1 LSSPSEAAHER
12 PLYSISVAAELA
24 GLPLPTLR
32 LYEERGLVTP
42 ARTRGG
48 TRRYSDADIERI
60 QRITALVDRGVT
72 LAGVGI
78 VLELED
84 DNADLTAHNQTLRSR
99 NRALRKDNRRL
110 RHEADEAHDGGD
122 DGAGASEP

>member
-1 LSSPSEAAHER
+1 LSSPSGSAQQR

-24 GLPLPTLR
+24 ELPLPTLR

-48 TRRYSDADIERI
+48 TRRYSEADIERI
-60 QRITALVDRGVT
+60 KRIAALVDRGVT
-72 LAGVGI
+72 LAGVGM
-78 VLELED
+78 VLDLED

-99 NRALRKDNRRL
+99 NTALRKDNRRL
-110 RHEADEAHDGGD
+110 RQETDGSDAPAH
-122 DGAGASEP
+122 

>member
-1 LSSPSEAAHER
+1 MLSSSSEAAHER

-24 GLPLPTLR
+24 ELPLPTLR

-60 QRITALVDRGVT
+60 KRIAAVVDRGVT
-72 LAGVGI
+72 LAGVGM
-78 VLELED
+78 VLDLED

-110 RHEADEAHDGGD
+110 RHGSD
-122 DGAGASEP
+122 DGSEASAH

>member
-1 LSSPSEAAHER
+1 MSSPSGSAQER

-24 GLPLPTLR
+24 ELPLPSLR

-60 QRITALVDRGVT
+60 KRIAALVERGVT
-72 LAGVGI
+72 LAGVGM
-78 VLELED
+78 VLDLED
-84 DNADLTAHNQTLRSR
+84 DNADLTAHNETLRSR
-99 NRALRKDNRRL
+99 NTALQKDNRRL
-110 RHEADEAHDGGD
+110 RRQAD
-122 DGAGASEP
+122 DGTDAGAR